1 MKKEGKNFPVSDTS
15 RYKGTEEREIVVC
28 VVNLRVQGDWTVVE
42 CVKKWMAEMKVLSM
56 SGVLYLQE
64 YGCLPTGEGKSL

>member
-1 MKKEGKNFPVSDTS
+1 M
-15 RYKGTEEREIVVC
+15 
-28 VVNLRVQGDWTVVE
+28 VE

-56 SGVLYLQE
+56 NGVLYLQE